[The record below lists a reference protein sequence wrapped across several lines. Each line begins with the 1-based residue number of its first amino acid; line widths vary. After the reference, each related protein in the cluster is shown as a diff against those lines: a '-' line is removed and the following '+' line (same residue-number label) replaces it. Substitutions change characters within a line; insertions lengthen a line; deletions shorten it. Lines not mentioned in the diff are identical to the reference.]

1 MRVAGMRRQEEKI
14 ESLANIVVELRPEME
29 KLSVKGAFRLGLNDA
44 LKECDYSAWK
54 DLAERPRSER
64 EHFSGRLLEN
74 ALHHL
79 QKMGLPDELVN
90 PARERLQQANAV
102 FLN

>member
-44 LKECDYSAWK
+44 L
-54 DLAERPRSER
+54 
-64 EHFSGRLLEN
+64 N
-74 ALHHL
+74 
-79 QKMGLPDELVN
+79 
-90 PARERLQQANAV
+90 
-102 FLN
+102 